1 MDKISLLLAA
11 IGAFVVTIGSIFAL
25 RPLALAIGLLDHPG
39 GHKTHSGDIPIIGG
53 VGILLGTVF
62 SLRANPQGFGPMSHY
77 LFSACLIT
85 ITGMIDDRFKLDHKI
100 RLLVQ
105 FTALLPM
112 FFAVHLQVTSF
123 GDLLG
128 FGPILTNHWAI
139 LATAIVV
146 LGAINAFN
154 MLDGLDGLAASVS
167 LSTLFLLLFSI
178 LQDNL
183 PRHLTAA
190 ILIAALIGSI
200 AGFLVFNAPIKGN
213 RAIRCFMGDAGSTL
227 IGFTLVW
234 LLVNLSQGTHKV
246 ANPITM
252 VWLTSI
258 PVTDLVW
265 TVTRRLAKGQSPFH
279 PDRSHLHHILLDSG
293 LSVAGVVCTMASVGL
308 LLGMVGLSLEFCHTS
323 ERTSLLLW
331 MLTAAGIVIGFRS
344 FARHRRAQPANADH
358 TGH

>member
-1 MDKISLLLAA
+1 MDEINLLFGA
-11 IGAFVVTIGSIFAL
+11 IVAFVVTVGSIFAL
-25 RPLALAIGLLDHPG
+25 RPLAHAIGLLDHPG
-39 GHKTHSGDIPIIGG
+39 GHKKHSGAIPIIGG
-53 VGILLGTVF
+53 IGILLGTAF
-62 SLRANPQGFGPMSHY
+62 SLRSNPQGFAALSNY

-85 ITGMIDDRFKLDHKI
+85 ITGMIDDRFTLDHKV

-105 FTALLPM
+105 FVALVPM
-112 FFAVHLQVTSF
+112 FFAVNLRVASF

-139 LATAIVV
+139 VATAIVV

-154 MLDGLDGLAASVS
+154 MLDGLDGLAASLS
-167 LSTLFLLLFSI
+167 LSTLLLLLFSI
-178 LQDNL
+178 LQNNL
-183 PRHLTAA
+183 TQHFSAA
-190 ILIAALIGSI
+190 ILITTLIGSI
-200 AGFLVFNAPIKGN
+200 AGFLLFNAPIKGN
-213 RAIRCFMGDAGSTL
+213 RSIRCFMGDAGSTL
-227 IGFTLVW
+227 IGFTVVW

-265 TVTRRLAKGQSPFH
+265 TVTRRLSKGQSPFH

-293 LSVAGVVCTMASVGL
+293 LSVAGVVFTMASLGL
-308 LLGMVGLSLEFCHTS
+308 LLGLVGLSLEFYHAS

-331 MLTAAGIVIGFRS
+331 ILSAAGIVIAFRS
-344 FARHRRAQPANADH
+344 FARHYRPQLVNAGH